1 MYLSYYSLDERPF
14 SISPDPRFLFMS
26 NRYREALAHLNYG
39 IEDGGGFVLLTGE
52 VGTGKTTVCRCLL
65 QQLPERTRLAF
76 VLNPKLNS
84 IELLATIC
92 DELNIEYPENCT
104 SLKTLTDKLSEY
116 LLKCYEEGLSVVLM
130 IDEAQNV
137 EDDVLEQIRLLT
149 NLETNQKKL
158 LQIILVGQPE
168 LQEKLARRELRQ
180 LAQRITARYHLRP
193 LSIKETIA
201 YVMHR
206 VKVAGSNKKLFSKK
220 SILILHQK
228 TLGIP
233 RLINTICD
241 RALVSACNLSKNEVN
256 EKIMNGAINDVLGK
270 ANENNYPLLKS
281 SSKFLMWIIAGVL
294 AIGILFVVFYLGQQS
309 NDSFNATS
317 SVANETLFE
326 ITSSPIVDAP
336 TKNNMSEILNSEDAV
351 NSDVNPNK
359 RAKDFI
365 QAKNPELKNNAQ
377 STNLLLSLQQPSL
390 VNKMLGTQRWDTNG
404 FDSLS
409 HIMKLWN
416 LKYSPFKDGNAC
428 GFSSSYGLLCE
439 TQQGNWQNLRDL
451 NRPAILKFSAGLQ
464 GEFWGALTS
473 IRGSTASLVFGEKKV
488 EVSLSELST
497 IWTGEFNILWQSPD
511 GYQKTLTI
519 GDRGVAVVWLAT
531 QLKQLVS
538 DEIIITSFFDQRL
551 LDALVK
557 YQKSKYL
564 KGDGIAG
571 MRTILNINSDVL
583 DGIPRLLE

>member
-65 QQLPERTRLAF
+65 QQLPEKTRLAF

-84 IELLATIC
+84 VELLATIC
-92 DELNIEYPENCT
+92 DELKIIYPENCT
-104 SLKTLTDKLSEY
+104 SLKTLTDKISEY
-116 LLKCYEEGLSVVLM
+116 LLKCYKEGLSVVLM

-193 LSIKETIA
+193 LSLKETIA

-220 SILILHQK
+220 SLEILHEK
-228 TLGIP
+228 ALGIP

-256 EKIMNGAINDVLGK
+256 EKIMKSAINDVLGLTGE
-270 ANENNYPLLKS
+270 NEYPLLDR
-281 SSKFLMWIIAGVL
+281 SKQFLTWGVIGLLTISIIS
-294 AIGILFVVFYLGQQS
+294 FVYWLGQQS
-309 NDSFNATS
+309 NGPIVVSGSAT
-317 SVANETLFE
+317 NETLFKIKKE
-326 ITSSPIVDAP
+326 RVENDFSEPALDMQETSSIPSSNKDLYNQSEQTLDVTESTSSII
-336 TKNNMSEILNSEDAV
+336 TNNS
-351 NSDVNPNK
+351 
-359 RAKDFI
+359 
-365 QAKNPELKNNAQ
+365 
-377 STNLLLSLQQPSL
+377 QQPSL
-390 VNKMLGTQRWDTNG
+390 ISKMLGSQRWDTNG
-404 FDSLS
+404 YDSLS
-409 HIMKLWN
+409 YIMKLWN
-416 LKYSPFKDGNAC
+416 LEYSPFQDGDAC
-428 GFSSSYGLLCE
+428 EFASTYGLLCE
-439 TQQGNWQNLRDL
+439 NQKGNWQSLREL

-464 GEFWGALTS
+464 GTFWGAIIA
-473 IRGSTASLVFGEKKV
+473 IRGQNANLVFGEKNI
-488 EVSLSELST
+488 EISLNELST
-497 IWTGEFNILWQSPD
+497 IWTGEYKILWQAPD
-511 GYQKTLTI
+511 GYHRTLKL
-519 GDRGVAVVWLAT
+519 GDQSIAVVWLGT
-531 QLKQLVS
+531 QLKHLISNEIEVS
-538 DEIIITSFFDQRL
+538 SLFDQKL
-551 LDALVK
+551 HDALVK
-557 YQKSKYL
+557 YQSRHYL
-564 KGDGIAG
+564 QGDGIAG
-571 MRTILNINSDVL
+571 MRTILNINSEVL